1 MSNDICYIVEKRLE
15 LYNLFQLLF
24 MLCLFFV
31 IIELV
36 IIMEFKVTSNDVM
49 DTIELA
55 QNLESEKFPNMIICL
70 DGDFHKDGVVIIE
83 WADTIEDVLPEERL
97 DIKFKLVNGRE
108 NTRVLILKPHGKK
121 YEDLCEAVL

>member
-1 MSNDICYIVEKRLE
+1 
-15 LYNLFQLLF
+15 

-55 QNLESEKFPNMIICL
+55 QNLGIRKVSQYDYLFRWRNGSGKLFL
-70 DGDFHKDGVVIIE
+70 QK
-83 WADTIEDVLPEERL
+83 VLLKHLRL
-97 DIKFKLVNGRE
+97 
-108 NTRVLILKPHGKK
+108 KK
-121 YEDLCEAVL
+121 M